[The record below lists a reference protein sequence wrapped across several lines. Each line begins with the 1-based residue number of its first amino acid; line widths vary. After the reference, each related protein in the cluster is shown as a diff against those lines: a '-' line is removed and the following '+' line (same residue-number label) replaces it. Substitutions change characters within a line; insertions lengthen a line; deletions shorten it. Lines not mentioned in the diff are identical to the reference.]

1 MTIAPA
7 IHLRG
12 VRVHNLK
19 DVDLDLPLRRL
30 TVFTGVSGSGKSSLA
45 FDTLYAEAQRRYLQ
59 SFSAYTRQFLERL
72 DKPDAE
78 RLDNLPPAVA
88 VGQRF
93 LTRGRRATV
102 GSMTEVIEYLRLLFA
117 RTGVVVCHRCGQ
129 EVRASSTADV
139 LAAVDQMPAG
149 TRFLVA
155 FPGRPEAGADAE
167 AWAATL
173 REEGFLRV
181 QVGGQV
187 FRLGEENLPPITEQ
201 DRAWVLVDRLEAG
214 KVSPERLTDA
224 LETAFARGHGRLA
237 LLTDDRE
244 LLFDQRLLCPRCEIE
259 YPAPEPRLFSFSDPL
274 GACPHCQGTGLAEAE
289 RGRRGPKAPDSA
301 NGSDDSQALCPACH
315 GARLNELAL
324 SVRVGGKTVA
334 DLAAMTIADLAG
346 FCEALELPERHRAA
360 GRVLLEQ
367 VRARLGYLRAV
378 ELGYLSLDRPADTLS
393 TGEAQRVRL
402 TTALGSNLVS
412 ALYVLD
418 EPTAG
423 LHPRDTES
431 LMAALRRLRD
441 AGNTLVVVEHDP
453 EVFRAA
459 DNLVDLGPGAGEEGG
474 RLVYAGP
481 PAGVAACPDSV
492 TGAYLSGARSIR
504 VPSRRRP
511 LTHGSLRVVGA
522 RAHNLK
528 DLTVDVPLGV
538 LCAVTGV
545 SGAGKSTLVAETL
558 YPALCRRK
566 HKKYPPGRA
575 GADTEVIGAGQL
587 GDVVHMDQAPLTRT
601 ARSNPVTYVKAFD
614 DIRLLFAETT
624 EARIRGFGPGHFS
637 FNQPG
642 GRCEAC
648 EGQGTL
654 TVDMQFL
661 ADVTVTCPECK
672 GTRYQRELLA
682 VKVRN
687 LSIAEVLNLTVR
699 EAFRF
704 FRAHPAVE
712 RRLKLLLDVGLEY
725 IRLGQP
731 ADTLSGGECQR
742 LKLAGH
748 LASGRKP
755 RCLFLLDEP
764 TAGLHPA
771 DVARLLD
778 CFDRLLETGHS
789 LVVTEHNLDVIKCA
803 DHVIDLGPGAA
814 AEGGRVVA
822 AGTPEEVARVE
833 ASHTGRWLRKVLPA
847 HAGTGRGSSGK

>member
-1 MTIAPA
+1 MIADLA

-19 DVDLDLPLRRL
+19 DVDVDLPLRRL

-93 LTRGRRATV
+93 LPHGRRATV
-102 GSMTEVIEYLRLLFA
+102 GTITEVIDYLRLLFA
-117 RTGVVVCHRCGQ
+117 RAGVVVCYRCGQ
-129 EVRASSTADV
+129 DVRAASTADV
-139 LAAVDQMPAG
+139 LAAVAALAPG
-149 TRFLVA
+149 TRFVVV
-155 FPGRPEAGADAE
+155 FPSGPAAGADPA
-167 AWAATL
+167 AWADAL

-181 QVGGQV
+181 QIGGQV
-187 FRLGEENLPPITEQ
+187 FRLDEPGLPPVSAP
-201 DRAWVLVDRLEAG
+201 AWVLVDRLEAG
-214 KVSPERLTDA
+214 KVGPERLTDTA
-224 LETAFARGHGRLA
+224 ETAFARGHGRLG
-237 LLTDDRE
+237 LLSDGNE
-244 LLFDQRLLCPRCEIE
+244 IVLDQRLLCPCCEIE

-274 GACPHCQGTGLAEAE
+274 GACPHCQGTGLATVDK
-289 RGRRGPKAPDSA
+289 GRHKKAPAADDS
-301 NGSDDSQALCPACH
+301 SDDQEGEACPVCH
-315 GARLNELAL
+315 GTRLNELAL
-324 SVRVGGKTVA
+324 AIRIGGRDIA
-334 DLAAMTIADLAG
+334 DLSAMPISDLAA
-346 FCEALELPERHRAA
+346 FCAALDLPERHRAA
-360 GRVLLEQ
+360 GALLLDQ
-367 VRARLGYLRAV
+367 VRARLGYLCAV

-402 TTALGSNLVS
+402 TTALGSNLAS

-423 LHPRDTES
+423 LHPRDTEK
-431 LMAALRRLRD
+431 LLTALLRLRD
-441 AGNTLVVVEHDP
+441 AGNTLVIVEHDP
-453 EVFRAA
+453 EVLRLA
-459 DNLVDLGPGAGEEGG
+459 DYLVDLGPGAGEEGG
-474 RLVYAGP
+474 QVVYQGP
-481 PAGVAACPDSV
+481 PAGITACPASV
-492 TGAYLSGARSIR
+492 TGSYLSGERSIR
-504 VPSRRRP
+504 VPARRRP
-511 LTHGSLRVVGA
+511 TNHGSLRVVGA

-528 DLTVDVPLGV
+528 DVTVDFPLGV
-538 LCAVTGV
+538 LCVVTGV
-545 SGAGKSTLVAETL
+545 SGAGKSTLVEETL

-566 HKKYPPGRA
+566 KKKVPPGV
-575 GADTEVIGAGQL
+575 GADTEVIGAGQI
-587 GDVVHMDQAPLTRT
+587 GDVVHMSQAPLART
-601 ARSNPVTYVKAFD
+601 ARSNPVTYIKAFD
-614 DIRLLFAETT
+614 DIRGLFAETT
-624 EARIRGFGPGHFS
+624 EGRIRGFGPGAFS

-642 GRCEAC
+642 GRCDTC

-672 GTRYQRELLA
+672 GRRYKPELLS
-682 VKVRN
+682 VTVRN
-687 LSIAEVLNLTVR
+687 LSIAEVLDLTVR

-704 FRAHPAVE
+704 FRAQPAVE

-725 IRLGQP
+725 LRLGQP

-748 LASGRKP
+748 LAASRKP

-764 TAGLHPA
+764 TAGLHMA

-778 CFDRLLETGHS
+778 CFDRLLATGHS
-789 LVVTEHNLDVIKCA
+789 LLVIEHNLDVIRCA
-803 DHVIDLGPGAA
+803 DYVIDLGPGAA

-822 AGTPEEVARVE
+822 AGTPEEVAHAE
-833 ASHTGRWLRKVLPA
+833 ASVTGQWLRTVLAGPA
-847 HAGTGRGSSGK
+847 

>member
-1 MTIAPA
+1 MTADPA

-19 DVDLDLPLRRL
+19 DVDLDVPLRRL
-30 TVFTGVSGSGKSSLA
+30 TAFSGVSGSGKSSLA

-93 LTRGRRATV
+93 LPRGRRATV
-102 GSMTEVIEYLRLLFA
+102 GTMTEVIEYLRLLFA
-117 RTGVVVCHRCGQ
+117 RAGVVVCRGCGH
-129 EVRASSTADV
+129 EVRAAAAADV
-139 LAAVDQMPAG
+139 LEAAGRLEPG

-155 FPGRPEAGADAE
+155 FPSRPAAGTDPA
-167 AWAATL
+167 AWAAAL

-187 FRLGEENLPPITEQ
+187 FRLGEEPLPDLGER

-214 KVSPERLTDA
+214 KATPERLTDA
-224 LETAFARGHGRLA
+224 VETAFARGQGRAA
-237 LLTDDRE
+237 LLTDGQE
-244 LLFDQRLLCPRCEIE
+244 LAFDQRLLCPRCEIE

-274 GACPHCQGTGLAEAE
+274 GACPQCQGTGKAEVE
-289 RGRRGPKAPDSA
+289 RGRPKRDGAEAGPTPPC
-301 NGSDDSQALCPACH
+301 LACG
-315 GARLNELAL
+315 GARLNEAAL
-324 SVRVGGKTVA
+324 SVRVGGRTIA
-334 DLAAMTIADLAG
+334 ELAALSLTDLAA
-346 FCEALELPERHRAA
+346 FCERLELPERHRAA

-367 VRARLGYLRAV
+367 IRARLAYLGAV
-378 ELGYLSLDRPADTLS
+378 ELGYLSLDRPAETLS

-402 TTALGSNLVS
+402 TTALGSNLVN

-423 LHPRDTES
+423 LHPRDTKK
-431 LMAALRRLRD
+431 LLAALARLRD

-459 DNLVDLGPGAGEEGG
+459 DHLVDLGPGAGEDGG
-474 RLVYAGP
+474 RVVYAGP
-481 PAGVAACPDSV
+481 PAGVAECPDSV
-492 TGAYLSGARSIR
+492 TGAYLSGARAIR
-504 VPSRRRP
+504 VPARRRP
-511 LTHGSLRVVGA
+511 RNRGSLRVVGA

-558 YPALCRRK
+558 YPALALRK
-566 HKKYPPGRA
+566 NKKVPAGLA

-587 GDVVHMDQAPLTRT
+587 GDVVHMDQAPLART

-614 DIRLLFAETT
+614 EIRQLFADTT

-672 GTRYQRELLA
+672 GTRYRRELLA
-682 VKVRN
+682 VTVRN
-687 LSIAEVLNLTVR
+687 RSIAGVLDLTVR

-704 FRAHPAVE
+704 FRAHPHIE

-748 LASGRKP
+748 LASSRKP

-803 DHVIDLGPGAA
+803 DYVIDLGPGAA
-814 AEGGRVVA
+814 AEGGRLVA
-822 AGTPEEVARVE
+822 AGTPEEVAAVE
-833 ASHTGRWLRKVLPA
+833 ASHTGRWLRTVLPRPA
-847 HAGTGRGSSGK
+847 